1 MATPYNMK
9 RHIALIVLSI
19 LTLTS
24 CDSNGQDTFPDV
36 ITVSKSDKLKRVKG
50 TKLFVN
56 IPSTYQPL
64 EKLVRLQKDDRT
76 YFQVIEVPN
85 SNFIEYKSKMSR
97 QAIESQGAKVDA
109 YETVKFNGFDGL
121 YFEGPSKIVGET
133 KVGLVFGDETFV
145 TMVVGVCRTED
156 LSSRQEIK
164 NIFSTSYYDKSF
176 KLNPLELANFQI
188 DETITGF
195 KYAATMGNMFLYSQN
210 GKTDMKGLLDFSSFQ
225 IMPLDAG
232 SFKKIKELMETI
244 NSRLDRQGVQ
254 VSNIKKKEITI
265 DGNRAYEI
273 IMDATDKDG
282 KRGTF
287 YEVGIFKQNT
297 SSGLLFIG
305 ADTDNGT
312 YLNKLKA
319 TAQTIKL

>member
-1 MATPYNMK
+1 MK
-9 RHIALIVLSI
+9 RHIALIALSL

-24 CDSNGQDTFPDV
+24 CDTKGQDTFPDV
-36 ITVSKSDKLKRVKG
+36 ITASKADNLKRVKG

-56 IPSTYQPL
+56 VPHTYQPL

-76 YFQVIEVPN
+76 YFQVIEVQN

-121 YFEGPSKIVGET
+121 YFEGPSKIEGET
-133 KVGLVFGDETFV
+133 KIGLAFGDESFV

-156 LSSRQEIK
+156 KSSRQEMK
-164 NIFSTSYYDKSF
+164 NIFSTSYYDKSYQ
-176 KLNPLELANFQI
+176 LNPLELANFQI

-195 KYAATMGNMFLYSQN
+195 RYAATMGNMFLYSPN
-210 GKTDMKGLLDFSSFQ
+210 GKAEMKGVLDFSSFQ

-232 SFKKIKELMETI
+232 SFEKIQELMETI

-254 VSNIKKKEITI
+254 VSNIKKNEIMI
-265 DGNRAYEI
+265 DGNKAYEV

-282 KRGTF
+282 KKGTF
-287 YEVGIFKQNT
+287 YQVGIFKENAA
-297 SSGLLFIG
+297 SGLLFIG
-305 ADTDNGT
+305 ADADNGL
-312 YLNKLKA
+312 YLEKFKA
-319 TAQTIKL
+319 TVQSIKI